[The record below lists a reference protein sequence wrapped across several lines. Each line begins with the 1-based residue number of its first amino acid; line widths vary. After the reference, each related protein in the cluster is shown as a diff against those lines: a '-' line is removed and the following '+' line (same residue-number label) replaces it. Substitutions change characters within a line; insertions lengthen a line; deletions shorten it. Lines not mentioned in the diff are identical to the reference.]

1 MALSDFDIDLGTCS
15 AAVTNAQV
23 QNGMAFFLTTLT
35 LAALINRRQGLGV
48 GDLFAHG
55 HVVLGRIPGAQPVS
69 STGGKR
75 RCRAYVCHIHLNS
88 FVWSAPCVRP
98 SIQVICRT
106 ASNLIETHPMC
117 APSLIERRL
126 IFRC

>member
-1 MALSDFDIDLGTCS
+1 MAL
-15 AAVTNAQV
+15 
-23 QNGMAFFLTTLT
+23 FLTTLT
-35 LAALINRRQGLGV
+35 SAALVNRRQGLG
-48 GDLFAHG
+48 GGCWFAHG
-55 HVVLGRIPGAQPVS
+55 QVVRGWIPGAQPVS

-98 SIQVICRT
+98 SIQVIGRT

-126 IFRC
+126 LFRC